1 MNLKGKVVLITG
13 GAKGIGAG
21 TARRLAKAGAIVWAV
36 DVDDA
41 GGRELERELGS
52 PHRYRHLDVTDE
64 AAWKALVADMR
75 AAHGGIDVAF
85 LNAGIMFRPRGAPVL
100 GDDLIDLVTNN
111 FDRYRQVMAI
121 NTDGV
126 LLGALHCLPA
136 MEGRGTGDG
145 GAHIV
150 VMSSDSGLRVHPWDL
165 AYGMSKRALVSMLET
180 LAPLY
185 AKRGVTMTAIC
196 PAGVDSGIS
205 PADFKARRIAQ
216 GQDYASTDFAA
227 AAVETMLHE
236 GKPGEVWMARHQDH
250 GFWVYPLP
258 AVPAQV
264 DAMPG
269 KPRIYP
275 YVPLK
280 D

>member
-1 MNLKGKVVLITG
+1 MDLNGKIVLITG
-13 GAKGIGAG
+13 GAGGIGAG
-21 TARRLAKAGAIVWAV
+21 TARRLAKRGAIVWAV

-41 GGRELERELGS
+41 SGRELEKELGP
-52 PHRYRHLDVTDE
+52 PHRYRHHDVTDA
-64 AAWKALVADMR
+64 AAWKSLVAEMR
-75 AAHGGIDVAF
+75 AAHGGIDIAF
-85 LNAGIMFRPRGAPVL
+85 LNAGIMFRARGAPAL
-100 GDDLIDLVTNN
+100 GDDLIDLVTRD

-121 NTDGV
+121 NTDGA

-136 MEGRGTGDG
+136 MGGRGRDGG

-150 VMSSDSGLRVHPWDL
+150 VNSSDSGLRVHPWDL

-185 AKRGVTMTAIC
+185 VKRGVTMTALC

-205 PADFKARRIAQ
+205 PSDFKERRIAQ

-227 AAVETMLHE
+227 AAVETILHE

-269 KPRIYP
+269 KPRIHP
-275 YVPLK
+275 YVPLQ

>member
-1 MNLKGKVVLITG
+1 MNLKGKVALITG
-13 GAKGIGAG
+13 GAKGIGAA
-21 TARRLAKAGAIVWAV
+21 TARRLARAGATVWAA

-41 GGRELERELGS
+41 GGHELEKALGA
-52 PHRYRHLDVTDE
+52 PHRYVHLDVTDE
-64 AAWKALVADMR
+64 AAWAALVAGIK
-75 AAHGGIDVAF
+75 AAHGGIDIAF
-85 LNAGIMFRPRGAPVL
+85 LNAGIMFRPRGAPAL
-100 GDDLIDLVTNN
+100 GDDLIDLVTRDFN
-111 FDRYRQVMAI
+111 RYRRVMAI

-126 LLGALHCLPA
+126 LLGALQCLPA
-136 MEGRGTGDG
+136 MAGRA

-150 VMSSDSGLRVHPWDL
+150 VMSSDSGLRAHPWDL
-165 AYGMSKRALVSMLET
+165 AYGMSKRALLSMLET

-185 AKRGVTMTAIC
+185 EKRGVTMTAIC

-258 AVPAQV
+258 GVPAQV
-264 DAMPG
+264 DGMPG
-269 KPRIYP
+269 KPKIHP
-275 YVPLK
+275 YVPL
-280 D
+280 

>member
-1 MNLKGKVVLITG
+1 MNLKGKIALITG
-13 GAKGIGAG
+13 AAKGIGAA
-21 TARRLAKAGAIVWAV
+21 TARRLARAGAIVWAA
-36 DVDDA
+36 DVDDT
-41 GGRELERELGS
+41 GGRELEKALGA
-52 PHRYRHLDVTDE
+52 PHRYVHLDVTDE
-64 AAWKALVADMR
+64 AAWGALVADIK
-75 AAHGGIDVAF
+75 ALHGGIDIAF
-85 LNAGIMFRPRGAPVL
+85 LNAGIMFRPRGAPAL
-100 GDDLIDLVTNN
+100 GDDLVELVTKDFN
-111 FDRYRQVMAI
+111 RYRQVMAI

-126 LLGALHCLPA
+126 LLGALRCLPA
-136 MEGRGTGDG
+136 MEGRA

-150 VMSSDSGLRVHPWDL
+150 VMSSDSGLRAHPWDL
-165 AYGMSKRALVSMLET
+165 AYGMSKRALLSMLET

-185 AKRGVTMTAIC
+185 EKRGVTMTAIC

-205 PADFKARRIAQ
+205 PADFKQRRIAS

-264 DAMPG
+264 DATPG
-269 KPRIYP
+269 KPKIYP
-275 YVPLK
+275 YVPMQG
-280 D
+280 